1 MLNIA
6 LFGPPGAG
14 KGTQSKKL
22 LEKYNLTYISTGDM
36 LRSEIAEGTDLGMK
50 AKTII
55 EKGGLVDDEL
65 IIQLIEKK
73 IKTNPGSRGILF
85 DGFPRTT
92 VQAYILEGLLLRFNS
107 SLNCMISLDVPEDE
121 LVKRLLL
128 RAKDSGRSD
137 DNMEVIKVRLQEYEQ
152 KTKPV
157 ADFYAKRNKFYSIDG
172 VGQIDEI
179 FENIDAII
187 AKTKT
192 NNQTNLVLLGKP
204 GAGKGTQGNL
214 LAKELGLVYIS
225 TGKMMRQEIKDGTE
239 IGKLAKPYM
248 DKGEIVPDEIPIQLI
263 ERRINENPDAN
274 GFIFKGFPRTLI
286 QAYILDGLLKR
297 VNTSVSAMVD
307 MKIPTLEAIKRL
319 SERAKTPKA
328 RPYDHKTELII
339 NRLEQYKDKT
349 LPVIDFYKN
358 QGKYYAIKAEGDES
372 EVFLRLKAKTIDVF
386 KESY

>member
-36 LRSEIAEGTDLGMK
+36 LRTEIAEGSDLGMK
-50 AKTII
+50 AKSII
-55 EKGGLVDDEL
+55 EQGGLVDDEL
-65 IIQLIEKK
+65 VIQLIEKK
-73 IKTNPGSRGILF
+73 IQTNPDSKGILF

-92 VQAYILEGLLLRFNS
+92 VQAYILEGLLLKLNT
-107 SLNCMISLDVPEDE
+107 SLNCMISLEAPEDE
-121 LVKRLLL
+121 LINRLLL
-128 RAKDSGRSD
+128 RAKVSGRSD
-137 DNMEVIKVRLQEYEQ
+137 DNLEVIKNRLKEYEN

-157 ADFYAKRNKFYSIDG
+157 ADFYAKKNKYYPLNG
-172 VGQIDEI
+172 VGEIDEI
-179 FENIDAII
+179 FKNIVDVVER
-187 AKTKT
+187 TKSVS
-192 NNQTNLVLLGKP
+192 QTNIVLLGKP

-214 LAKELGLVYIS
+214 LAKEFGLVYIS

-286 QAYILDGLLKR
+286 QAYILDGLLQR
-297 VNTSVSAMVD
+297 VNMSVSAMID

-319 SERAKTPKA
+319 SARSHTEKA
-328 RPYDHKTELII
+328 RPYDGDAGLIV
-339 NRLEQYKDKT
+339 NRLEQYKEKT
-349 LPVIDFYKN
+349 NPVIDYYKN
-358 QGKYYAIKAEGDES
+358 QGKYCSIRAEGEEK
-372 EVFLRLKAKTIDVF
+372 EVFKDLEEKVRDILH
-386 KESY
+386 ESY